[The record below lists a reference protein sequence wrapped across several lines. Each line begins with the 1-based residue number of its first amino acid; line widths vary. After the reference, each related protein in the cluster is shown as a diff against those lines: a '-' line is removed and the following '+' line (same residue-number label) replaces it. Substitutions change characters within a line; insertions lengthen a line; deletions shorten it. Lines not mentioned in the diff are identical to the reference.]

1 MARLAE
7 LGGTPLTMTP
17 AEISRL
23 VVTETEKWVRVV
35 KAGGAKP
42 DRSAD
47 QEKMRSTF
55 LQGGLV

>member
-23 VVTETEKWVRVV
+23 VVTGNREM
-35 KAGGAKP
+35 
-42 DRSAD
+42 D
-47 QEKMRSTF
+47 QGS
-55 LQGGLV
+55 QGWGRQA